1 MNEQVISHES
11 QVVMHFSLQLDDG
24 TEVIST
30 FDEEPIV
37 FAIGDG
43 TFEPGLESTLIGKK
57 AGDEQTQELSGN
69 DIYGAWDSENR
80 QWIEKQEFPPE
91 LNLAEG
97 LVIAFS
103 TPAGDEVA
111 GTVVEVEESRAL
123 IDFNH
128 PLSGRI
134 FIFKTEIISVGK
146 TE

>member
-1 MNEQVISHES
+1 MNERVISHDS
-11 QVVMHFSLQLDDG
+11 QVVMHFSLLLDDG

-30 FDEEPIV
+30 FNEEPIA

-43 TFEPGLESTLIGKK
+43 TLEPGLESTLIGKK
-57 AGDEQTQELSGN
+57 AGEEQTQELSGN
-69 DIYGAWDSENR
+69 AIYGTWNSDNQ
-80 QWIEKQEFPPE
+80 QWLEKQEFPSE
-91 LNLAEG
+91 LDLAEG

-111 GTVVEVEESRAL
+111 GTLVQLEESRVL

-128 PLSGRI
+128 PLSGRT
-134 FIFKTEIISVGK
+134 FLFKTEIISVEN

>member
-1 MNEQVISHES
+1 MSEQVISHDS
-11 QVVMHFSLQLDDG
+11 QVVMHFSLLLDDG

-30 FDEEPIV
+30 FDEEPIA
-37 FAIGDG
+37 FTIGDG
-43 TFEPGLESTLIGKK
+43 TFEPALESTLIGKK

-69 DIYGAWDSENR
+69 DIYGIWDSANQ
-80 QWIEKQEFPPE
+80 QWIAQQEFPSD
-91 LNLAEG
+91 LDLAEG

-111 GTVVEVEESRAL
+111 GSVVQIDESRAL

-128 PLSGRI
+128 PLSGRT
-134 FIFKTEIISVGK
+134 FLFKTDIISVGN